1 MGSRSTPIR
10 IDRMFVT
17 EQERDH
23 QKRIARLS
31 ELLYFL
37 SCQRDPGPASTST
50 ASQLPE
56 IQNQEHSR

>member
-1 MGSRSTPIR
+1 
-10 IDRMFVT
+10 MFVT